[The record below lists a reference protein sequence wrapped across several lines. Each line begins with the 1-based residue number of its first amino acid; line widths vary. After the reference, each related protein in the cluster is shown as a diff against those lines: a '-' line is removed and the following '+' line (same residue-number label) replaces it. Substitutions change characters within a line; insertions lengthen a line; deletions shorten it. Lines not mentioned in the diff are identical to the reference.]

1 MTRQRLIRRSAAPQF
16 VSNGRLRPASLPS
29 ENQLL
34 AALPQAV
41 YERLLPRLEPVPLR
55 EGWSMYRAG
64 DRVTHAYFVTA
75 GIVSRLG
82 GVESG
87 EKAESA
93 VTGNEGVIGIA
104 SFLGSETASSHAVVL
119 CAGYGYRLAA
129 DLLASEFERDGALR
143 SLLLRYTL
151 ALAAQTGQVAAC
163 YRLHSLEQRLCRWIL
178 SCLDRLPSSE
188 LAITH
193 GQVAEVLG
201 VRRESVSDV
210 AAKLQAA
217 GLIRCRR
224 GRIAVLDRPGLE
236 ARTCECR
243 AVIRQ
248 EYDRLLRTGVA
259 ARDAGA
265 RSMQAR
271 QRSVREEPA
280 CAELS

>member
-1 MTRQRLIRRSAAPQF
+1 M
-16 VSNGRLRPASLPS
+16 RPASAPS
-29 ENQLL
+29 GNQLL
-34 AALPQAV
+34 AALPRAE
-41 YERLLPRLEPVPLR
+41 YERLLPWLEAVSLP
-55 EGWSMYRAG
+55 EGWTMYRAG

-82 GVESG
+82 GVEGG
-87 EKAESA
+87 ETAESA

-104 SFLGSETASSHAVVL
+104 SFLRSDTASSHAVVL
-119 CAGYGYRLAA
+119 SAGYGYRLAA

-163 YRLHSLEQRLCRWIL
+163 NRLHSLEQRLCRWIL
-178 SCLDRLPSSE
+178 SCLDRLPSNE
-188 LAITH
+188 LATTH

-217 GLIRCRR
+217 GLVRCRR
-224 GRIAVLDRPGLE
+224 GRIAVLDRRGLE

-243 AVIRQ
+243 AGIRQ
-248 EYDRLLRTGVA
+248 EYDRLLRTEVA
-259 ARDAGA
+259 ARDAGE
-265 RSMQAR
+265 RSMRAR
-271 QRSVREEPA
+271 QGSVREEPA
-280 CAELS
+280 CAELT